1 VPAVPD
7 VSGNNHPGTLN
18 GNATIL
24 AFNNNM
30 AYQATT
36 LSQTELPAGKG
47 DANQRIIAVNVLT
60 SGPDNPINLT
70 GLNFTMNGTSNI
82 ADVSSIKIYYTGS
95 SNRFNTGSL
104 FSTLA
109 PAAGTIAATGT
120 QALLEGN
127 NYFWIAYDVVPGA
140 AEGNFLDA
148 NCVSVTVGGNLQ
160 TLSTTTVAGSRT
172 ILLAHQLLYS
182 AGDYGSANYRIPAI
196 VTAADGSLVTA
207 ADKRINGSA
216 DLPANIDIIVRRSTD
231 NGQTWAAP
239 VVIADLG
246 AAGASDPALVVD
258 KTTGKI
264 ICLFATNNGVF
275 ASTPANPI
283 RIQYC
288 SSMDNGITWSALTD
302 ITSQIYGPT
311 GWYAAWVAS
320 GRAHQLRN
328 GRIVAAVGVRQ
339 TAGTQLD
346 NFMIYSDDGGITW
359 SPSTGIAEANGDEA
373 KIVELN
379 NGQIMMSIRNP
390 GTRRMNI
397 SANQG
402 ASWGTAYNQT
412 DITDPNCDGDF
423 IRYTS
428 TLDGYDKNRLV
439 HTIPFAGTRRNVSV
453 LVSYDEGTSWT
464 VNKTIY
470 PGASAYSSIT
480 ILPDG
485 TMGMFYE
492 NGEYETYQLYFA
504 RFSLNWLSNGADTYL
519 PAVALPLTLLNLNG
533 NLTNNKKEVE
543 LKWTTTNEINV
554 HRFDIEFSANG
565 RDYNRVGSVSAGNS
579 ITHNSYSFSHGGF
592 PASAVTIYYRL
603 KTVDM
608 DGKFQYSEILKF
620 KLYDSKSFGIY
631 PNPFKDKLIVNA
643 PALDHAKLQI
653 INGANGAVLK
663 TIPVTSQSF
672 TIAMET
678 FPKGLYIVKFI
689 SDKNVEIV
697 KLVK

>member
-1 VPAVPD
+1 
-7 VSGNNHPGTLN
+7 
-18 GNATIL
+18 
-24 AFNNNM
+24 
-30 AYQATT
+30 
-36 LSQTELPAGKG
+36 
-47 DANQRIIAVNVLT
+47 
-60 SGPDNPINLT
+60 
-70 GLNFTMNGTSNI
+70 
-82 ADVSSIKIYYTGS
+82 
-95 SNRFNTGSL
+95 
-104 FSTLA
+104 
-109 PAAGTIAATGT
+109 
-120 QALLEGN
+120 
-127 NYFWIAYDVVPGA
+127 
-140 AEGNFLDA
+140 
-148 NCVSVTVGGNLQ
+148 LQ

-480 ILPDG
+480 I
-485 TMGMFYE
+485 
-492 NGEYETYQLYFA
+492 
-504 RFSLNWLSNGADTYL
+504 
-519 PAVALPLTLLNLNG
+519 
-533 NLTNNKKEVE
+533 
-543 LKWTTTNEINV
+543 
-554 HRFDIEFSANG
+554 
-565 RDYNRVGSVSAGNS
+565 
-579 ITHNSYSFSHGGF
+579 
-592 PASAVTIYYRL
+592 
-603 KTVDM
+603 
-608 DGKFQYSEILKF
+608 
-620 KLYDSKSFGIY
+620 
-631 PNPFKDKLIVNA
+631 
-643 PALDHAKLQI
+643 
-653 INGANGAVLK
+653 
-663 TIPVTSQSF
+663 
-672 TIAMET
+672 
-678 FPKGLYIVKFI
+678 
-689 SDKNVEIV
+689 
-697 KLVK
+697 